1 MAPEASGSSGGK
13 SSQRSDWD
21 KVSGGWRK
29 WWPIIEKGAKPVS
42 ERLLD
47 MAGVTPG
54 QTVLDIA
61 TGIGE
66 PAVSAAGRVG
76 AEGRVVATD
85 LSPKMLEIARERA
98 SELGLDN
105 ISFHEMDGENAG
117 SLADTFDAVLCRWGL
132 MFMPDPEAALRNIRT
147 RMRSG
152 GTIAVAVWG
161 PPSQVPFLS
170 LPIAVL
176 KEALD
181 LPPPPPGTPG
191 LFSLADAG
199 RLKEIFKGAGFTAIG
214 IEAVEVV
221 FSLPSVDDYIS
232 FLQDI
237 ASPIIALLAD
247 LPPKRQAELWQEI
260 GGAARDHTDAS
271 GGLSMPNRSLCI
283 MATA

>member
-1 MAPEASGSSGGK
+1 MAPETSGPSGGK

-21 KVSGGWRK
+21 NVSGGWRK

-47 MAGVTPG
+47 MAGVTAG
-54 QTVLDIA
+54 QAVLDIA

-76 AEGRVVATD
+76 AEGRVAATD

-105 ISFHEMDGENAG
+105 ISFHEMDGENVG
-117 SLADTFDAVLCRWGL
+117 SIDDTFDAVLCRWGL
-132 MFMPDPEAALRNIRT
+132 MFMPDPEAALRNVRA

-152 GTIAVAVWG
+152 GAIAAAVWG
-161 PPSQVPFLS
+161 PPPEVPFLS

-181 LPPPPPGTPG
+181 LPPPGAPG

-199 RLKEIFKGAGFTAIG
+199 RLKELFQAAGFTSIG
-214 IEAVEVV
+214 IETIEVV

-247 LPPKRQAELWQEI
+247 QPPKRRAELWREI
-260 GGAARDHTDAS
+260 GEAARGHADAS
-271 GGLSMPNRSLCI
+271 GGLSMPNLSLCV